1 MTTLNR
7 ILWVGVLLAGLLPC
21 SGTRAAAM
29 PWPEV
34 SFSYMARSHRL
45 AGVLSSFGRSFGV
58 RVQVSDTIE
67 ASEQRV
73 DGTLTAPT
81 PSEFLNQLAS
91 AYGLAWFYRS
101 GVLYVSRSDEQVTRV
116 LTMPGSGSA
125 SLKKALLEVGVIE
138 PKFGWADIP
147 DRNAALVSGP
157 PAYVEALA
165 RTLGDLPL
173 PPSPTEQR
181 LRIFRLRHAS
191 VDDRVIFYRDKQIV
205 TTGVANMLRQLVAGD
220 AGKSGTNISLV
231 EMAAPLRG
239 TLQPLPALGGA
250 AETDAAGAEKSD
262 PKPEARAPRDAAEPA
277 GGARRG
283 AAPAQGNGGGGGG
296 GATVQSDS
304 RLNALI
310 VRARPEQLQ
319 VYEQLI
325 ALLDVPSPL
334 IEIEAM
340 IVDINKTKIT
350 SLGVDWGARVGDTA
364 AGFGLPDAK
373 ATSTSATLVRGA
385 GMTPSSVVA
394 SAGNYVVS
402 RITALEQL
410 GDAHIVSRPTVLTI
424 DNLGALIDLSETFY
438 VQVTSERAAN
448 VVPVTVGVTLRV
460 TPHVIDMDDG
470 RKAVHL
476 TVDIEDGQLQ
486 TTSVGNLPMTRRSTI
501 GTQAVMGENQSL
513 LVAGFNSERHTTQ
526 DDGVPGLRGLPLIG
540 AFFSKKSGD
549 TEKRERLFL
558 ITPRIVQSAATA
570 MPPSMSPAVPPTTLP
585 VVR

>member
-7 ILWVGVLLAGLLPC
+7 MLWCFMLLAALLPC
-21 SGTRAAAM
+21 RDAGAATA

-45 AGVLSSFGRSFGV
+45 AGVLGSFGRSFGV
-58 RVQVSDTIE
+58 RVQVSDLIE

-91 AYGLAWFYRS
+91 AYGLAWFYNS

-181 LRIFRLRHAS
+181 LRVFRLRHAS
-191 VDDRVIFYRDKQIV
+191 VDDRVIFYRDRQIV

-239 TLQPLPALGGA
+239 TLQPMPSVDAGA
-250 AETDAAGAEKSD
+250 GAGAQGDAAGAEKGD
-262 PKPEARAPRDAAEPA
+262 AKTDARAPRDAAEPP
-277 GGARRG
+277 GSARRG
-283 AAPAQGNGGGGGG
+283 AAPAQGGT
-296 GATVQSDS
+296 ATVQADS

-310 VRARPEQLQ
+310 IRARPEQLQ
-319 VYEQLI
+319 IYEQLI

-340 IVDINKTKIT
+340 IVDINKTQVT
-350 SLGVDWGARVGDTA
+350 SLGVDWGARVGTTA
-364 AGFGLPDAK
+364 AGFGTPDAA

-460 TPHVIDMDDG
+460 TPHVVDMDDG

-486 TTSVGNLPMTRRSTI
+486 TTTVGNLPMTRKSTI

-513 LVAGFNSERHTTQ
+513 LVAGFNSERRTTQ

-540 AFFSKKSGD
+540 AFFGKKSGD

-570 MPPSMSPAVPPTTLP
+570 GAALPPATLP